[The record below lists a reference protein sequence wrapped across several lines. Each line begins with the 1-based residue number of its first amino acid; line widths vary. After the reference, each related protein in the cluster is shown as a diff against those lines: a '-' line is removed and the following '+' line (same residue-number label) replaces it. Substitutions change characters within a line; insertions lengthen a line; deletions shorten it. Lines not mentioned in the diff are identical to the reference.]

1 MAASHARWS
10 SPDGSGNLSG
20 SPKGRPLG
28 RVGHRTL
35 FSPSLS
41 HFQPQETPGSETLS
55 PRRGRCCQEP
65 AGRGAPAPRRCLS
78 GSRSRRPSGERGS
91 GCPAHGGRAP
101 RTDAPASASVSP
113 HREPDREPRWA
124 VNREVGGTPANSKFN
139 FRKNSS
145 WSQTQRE
152 GRAVR
157 APVCQPFFFFSP
169 FYFFKM
175 SGRQAPFRSIGREL
189 QDAGP
194 GSREFWA
201 PGPGRARPPLPSL
214 GLRWGLTP
222 PGSGG
227 RRRSGRGQH
236 AQVQSPPSKLTP
248 RRPPAPRGP
257 APLGTRTLP
266 RPGRCALLPRF
277 CPQGPRSLGVRGAHV
292 PHTRRDPK
300 GSLSGSQKTCEKE
313 DQRVKESG
321 RGDRGAQCFCVFSFS
336 TRNKMHA
343 HTDGKFGDGMR
354 GGEEDPVEWSL
365 LSGEPEGGRL
375 SEGGGGGR
383 GPPRQPLRPR
393 QVQPLEREPESPPT

>member
-157 APVCQPFFFFSP
+157 APVCQPFFFFFPLSI
-169 FYFFKM
+169 FL
-175 SGRQAPFRSIGREL
+175 RCQAGK
-189 QDAGP
+189 
-194 GSREFWA
+194 
-201 PGPGRARPPLPSL
+201 LPS
-214 GLRWGLTP
+214 GQSGESSRTP
-222 PGSGG
+222 GQEAGSSGPPGQGAPARRCPALGSGG
-227 RRRSGRGQH
+227 
-236 AQVQSPPSKLTP
+236 V
-248 RRPPAPRGP
+248 
-257 APLGTRTLP
+257 
-266 RPGRCALLPRF
+266 
-277 CPQGPRSLGVRGAHV
+277 
-292 PHTRRDPK
+292 
-300 GSLSGSQKTCEKE
+300 
-313 DQRVKESG
+313 
-321 RGDRGAQCFCVFSFS
+321 
-336 TRNKMHA
+336 
-343 HTDGKFGDGMR
+343 
-354 GGEEDPVEWSL
+354 
-365 LSGEPEGGRL
+365 
-375 SEGGGGGR
+375 
-383 GPPRQPLRPR
+383 
-393 QVQPLEREPESPPT
+393 